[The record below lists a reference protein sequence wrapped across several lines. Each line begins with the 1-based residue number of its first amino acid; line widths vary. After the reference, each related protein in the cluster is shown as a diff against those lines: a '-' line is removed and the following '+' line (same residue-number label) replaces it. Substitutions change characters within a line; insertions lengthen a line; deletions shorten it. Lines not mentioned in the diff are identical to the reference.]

1 MPAVFRLAE
10 ANIGPDIQTCEHFGD
25 VLEAFC
31 LCTGCARHAGPLSTV
46 VHPRESYGC
55 DYLIPG
61 SLYLLLT
68 YCLHGAAGIG
78 LISDVIDFSQADDGA
93 MIAYGLSD
101 QLDDLKV
108 RSPEARL
115 ADFVNFWVPCHGL
128 MCGNPW
134 TAMLTIVALH
144 R

>member
-1 MPAVFRLAE
+1 MYLRPSACAQAVQGMQAHCQLWY
-10 ANIGPDIQTCEHFGD
+10 NQ
-25 VLEAFC
+25 
-31 LCTGCARHAGPLSTV
+31 
-46 VHPRESYGC
+46 RESYGC
-55 DYLIPG
+55 NYLIRG

-115 ADFVNFWVPCHGL
+115 ADFVNFWVTCHGL
-128 MCGNPW
+128 MCGHPW
-134 TAMLTIVALH
+134 TAMLTIDH
-144 R
+144 RFASLMCRASHSVLCTLG